1 MCGLPSK
8 GCQTCISHQVIK
20 YTMLKIYSKIIE
32 RCGSFELSLQRLIYR
47 VVFLTGPPLKMS
59 QDWPPPINPRLAPL

>member
-1 MCGLPSK
+1 
-8 GCQTCISHQVIK
+8 
-20 YTMLKIYSKIIE
+20 MLKIYSKIIE

-59 QDWPPPINPRLAPL
+59 LDWPPPNVQRSIAENRGEHKAYFAAIERP